1 MLVSLAAKAVVAIL
15 AMLLAALPVMACVIP
30 GTTMTSAER
39 ECCKRMAEQC
49 GHSGMAKSH
58 GCCQIQ
64 ASPSNFE
71 VLKSNS
77 FQLNC
82 SVADLHLQP
91 AIFQTTGDSPLL
103 VIAEIAS
110 ESHGPPGLSS
120 VTTTVLRI

>member
-1 MLVSLAAKAVVAIL
+1 MLMRLAAKAGVAIL
-15 AMLLAALPVMACVIP
+15 ALLLAALPVMACVTP
-30 GTTMTSAER
+30 GTTMTPAER

-71 VLKSNS
+71 VLKSSS
-77 FQLNC
+77 FQLSC
-82 SVADLHLQP
+82 SFADLHVQP
-91 AIFQTTGDSPLL
+91 PTFQATGDSPLL
-103 VIAEIAS
+103 VIATIAS
-110 ESHGPPGLSS
+110 EPHGPPGLSS